1 MKREKGSHARET
13 STQSRSGADVGSRRS
28 RGRADRWEG
37 REDDLSDTGA
47 RRRRCPGEQQNLRP
61 AALSGH
67 GGPAGCD
74 GSMAPSGT
82 PSVAARLRLELPC
95 PGTLKDL
102 VTTPPRDCW
111 GTWWLFPTT
120 SGTAPSP
127 SAPPL
132 VLSAPEIFSQ
142 ISRAEAGGRAFVSSP
157 RNSLRRFWGG
167 SLRSSPPARFSPVP
181 HPQPPS
187 GRDTPAARGCDSH
200 LRSPSPSTLRA
211 SPRRG

>member
-1 MKREKGSHARET
+1 MREKQALRVT
-13 STQSRSGADVGSRRS
+13 AVQTLAPGAAEAEQIDGKA
-28 RGRADRWEG
+28 GKMT
-37 REDDLSDTGA
+37 DTGA

-74 GSMAPSGT
+74 GATAPTGT

-95 PGTLKDL
+95 PGTPKSL

-111 GTWWLFPTT
+111 GRWWLFPTT

-157 RNSLRRFWGG
+157 RNSL
-167 SLRSSPPARFSPVP
+167 
-181 HPQPPS
+181 
-187 GRDTPAARGCDSH
+187 
-200 LRSPSPSTLRA
+200 
-211 SPRRG
+211 